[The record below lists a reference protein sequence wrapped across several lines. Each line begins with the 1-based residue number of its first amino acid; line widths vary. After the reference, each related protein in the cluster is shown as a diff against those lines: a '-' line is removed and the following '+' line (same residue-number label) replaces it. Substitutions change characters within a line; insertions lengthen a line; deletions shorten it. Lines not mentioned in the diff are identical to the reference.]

1 MLKLCLIRLLTMK
14 MRNKNMAT
22 QPSLSELM
30 KKAQEMQKKMQEA
43 QNELSRLEIV
53 GTAGGD
59 MVQVIMNGKHD
70 ALKVKINDEA
80 LKEDKAILEDLI
92 AAAINDASRKVEKAS
107 QSEIVRL
114 TKEIGIPTD
123 FKTEDEG

>member
-1 MLKLCLIRLLTMK
+1 MLKLCLIRLLIMK
-14 MRNKNMAT
+14 MRSKKMSN

-53 GTAGGD
+53 GASGGG

-70 ALKVKINDEA
+70 ALKVKISDEA
-80 LKEDKAILEDLI
+80 LKEDKTVLEDLI
-92 AAAINDASRKVEKAS
+92 AAAINDASHKVEKAS

-114 TKEIGIPTD
+114 TKEMGIPTD
-123 FKTEDEG
+123 FKDEE